1 MGLLQIYTGNGKGKT
16 TAAIGQ
22 AVRAAGNGMTTF
34 FAMFL
39 KNFPY
44 SELESLK
51 SLSDLIE
58 IKQYSNDKFL
68 YRRHLPPAEVK
79 IEVEKGFEECTNKM
93 LCGNFD
99 IIVLDEI
106 LLAIL
111 FDFISIDEFMKFLAL
126 RSHNIELI
134 LTGLYCPQEI
144 LQVADIVTD
153 MKDVKQYY
161 RKEVLFRKGL
171 EC

>member
-22 AVRAAGNGMTTF
+22 VVRAAGNGMTTF

-68 YRRHLPPAEVK
+68 YRRRLPPAEVK
-79 IEVEKGFEECTNKM
+79 IEVEKGFEECRNKM
-93 LCGNFD
+93 LCGNYD

-106 LLAIL
+106 LLAVL
-111 FDFISIDEFMKFLAL
+111 FDFISIDEFMSF
-126 RSHNIELI
+126 
-134 LTGLYCPQEI
+134 
-144 LQVADIVTD
+144 
-153 MKDVKQYY
+153 
-161 RKEVLFRKGL
+161 
-171 EC
+171 